1 MTKDTEKRKA
11 YLKEYQRKWM
21 RDRRLDW
28 VLANG
33 PCKHCGSWDSLEVDH
48 IKREDKTMHAS
59 CVWSRRKEVRDKELS
74 KCQVLCKSCHLKK
87 TISEVEYPG
96 IVHGTSNGYD
106 HYGCR
111 CEECRLAR
119 SKRDMKRRNPNKYK
133 ELYDNQ

>member
-1 MTKDTEKRKA
+1 
-11 YLKEYQRKWM
+11 
-21 RDRRLDW
+21 
-28 VLANG
+28 
-33 PCKHCGSWDSLEVDH
+33 
-48 IKREDKTMHAS
+48 MHAS

-133 ELYDNQ
+133 EQYDNQ